1 MCQILFCGY
10 QNHFY
15 GYYIT
20 HYEKCQYNKGSIGS
34 RKSPT
39 YSVHSLIP
47 ENLCQSIPETPCMG
61 VGVFGDKNGGEN
73 GDFDKRKREPKFPFV
88 IN

>member
-1 MCQILFCGY
+1 
-10 QNHFY
+10 
-15 GYYIT
+15 
-20 HYEKCQYNKGSIGS
+20 
-34 RKSPT
+34 
-39 YSVHSLIP
+39 
-47 ENLCQSIPETPCMG
+47 MG